1 MHGWILLDKPSGMF
15 SRSAG
20 GRVARMVGAK
30 TFGHIGTLDPMASG
44 VLPIALGAATKMI
57 PFIEDFSDGKKE
69 YLFSLKFGFE
79 TDSLDITGTEISRTD
94 IIPEETQVISVLPEL
109 VGEIEQV
116 PPVYSAVHI
125 DGRRAYELARSGK
138 EIDIPA
144 RKIKIYS
151 LEYTGKT
158 EDSWCFK
165 VVCSRG
171 TYVRALARDIAKLC
185 GTVASVDMIRRTQT
199 NGFDIKS
206 TVKLD
211 FLENMFNNGADFKE
225 ILKSIDFGLG
235 DIPVLNLDD
244 KSTDFYK
251 HGGFIKIDAPDGIR
265 RVYNGKD
272 FVGIGVLADGILRPK
287 RTI

>member
-1 MHGWILLDKPSGMF
+1 MAVIQKIGQNTF
-15 SRSAG
+15 N
-20 GRVARMVGAK
+20 K
-30 TFGHIGTLDPMASG
+30 TWFNLVSKITDVPVRQNKRLNFCDCV
-44 VLPIALGAATKMI
+44 VL
-57 PFIEDFSDGKKE
+57 EN
-69 YLFSLKFGFE
+69 
-79 TDSLDITGTEISRTD
+79 TE
-94 IIPEETQVISVLPEL
+94 
-109 VGEIEQV
+109 G
-116 PPVYSAVHI
+116 
-125 DGRRAYELARSGK
+125 
-138 EIDIPA
+138 

-151 LEYTGKT
+151 IEYTGIT
-158 EDSWCFK
+158 EDSWGFK

-185 GTVASVDMIRRTQT
+185 ETVASVDMIRRTQT

-272 FVGIGVLADGILRPK
+272 FVGIGVLADGVLRPK